1 MKRKK
6 RKEACQTAP
15 LYRFRTKFMLA
26 CFSLF
31 LVLTVAVDLTVYT
44 VYRQDVE
51 QKETESISRN
61 LAETAKNLRTSV
73 LSLKESITYKT
84 ESSGIFDYQSNLGE
98 ATGYSVEKK
107 LRTFLELMRSTGV
120 PMQSVYLK
128 DIYSCRFFCDARD
141 PDLPLAQ
148 FKDSEAYRYVEDYTE
163 ELFRGRGSMKWRWFS
178 DTPNTVY
185 LIKSTVNADNLHFT
199 GVLCMAVDLSY
210 FSDLLGDRNYRVAL
224 FDETHDLLFSTEERF
239 LQENLSLSQAEQVAE
254 DRGFLWGQAEIQRE
268 NWVLT
273 GFVSEKEVFAALT
286 ALMRTIVVVE
296 AAVFLVMALFIILIS
311 RSMTHNIGALS
322 ENFRRIDEGKQA
334 KRIEPR
340 SNDET
345 AYLCRQFNAMQDA
358 LRANAEQ
365 MAKDS
370 TLREKAEYNALLAQ
384 MNPHFLYNALE
395 SMSSMAKLAGQTELT
410 QAIQALGRLLRA
422 SISGTEQE
430 IPLCREIDYIRQYL
444 SLQDMVTG
452 GRISWDFVIDP
463 QTENAMVPKLILQP
477 LVENSIIHGLQDVLE
492 EGMIVIAARREGD
505 ELVIEVSDNGAGLE
519 QEEADR
525 LLREEK
531 TDEQRRD
538 RAHIGLKSI
547 QKRIR
552 ILYGSPYGLELE
564 GAPGSGTAVRLHL
577 PYRGENDNV

>member
-1 MKRKK
+1 MKRK
-6 RKEACQTAP
+6 RQREACQTAP

-31 LVLTVAVDLTVYT
+31 LVLTVAVNVTVYT

-73 LSLKESITYKT
+73 LSLKESITYKI
-84 ESSGIFDYQSNLGE
+84 ESSGIFAYQSNLGE
-98 ATGYSVEKK
+98 ATGYGVEKR

-141 PDLPLAQ
+141 PDQPLALFQ
-148 FKDSEAYRYVEDYTE
+148 DSEAYRYVEEHTE
-163 ELFRGRGSMKWRWFS
+163 ELFRGRGSMKWRWFP
-178 DTPNTVY
+178 DTPDTVY
-185 LIKSTVNADNLHFT
+185 LIKSTVDAENLHFM

-210 FSDLLGDRNYRVAL
+210 FSDLLGNKHYSVAL
-224 FDETHDLLFSTEERF
+224 FDEAHNLLFSTQERF
-239 LQENLSLSQAEQVAE
+239 LQENLGLNRAKQAAA
-254 DRGFLWGQAEIQRE
+254 DGGFLWGQAEIQRE
-268 NWVLT
+268 NWVLA

-286 ALMRTIVVVE
+286 ALMRTIVAAE
-296 AAVFLVMALFIILIS
+296 AAAFLVMALFIILIS

-334 KRIEPR
+334 KHIEPR

-430 IPLCREIDYIRQYL
+430 IPLRGELDYIRQYM

-492 EGMIVIAARREGD
+492 EGMIVIASRREGD
-505 ELVIEVSDNGAGLE
+505 ELVIEVSDNGVGLE
-519 QEEADR
+519 QEKADR
-525 LLREEK
+525 LLCEEEA
-531 TDEQRRD
+531 DEQRRD

-564 GAPGSGTAVRLHL
+564 GAPGNGTSVRLHL
-577 PYRGENDNV
+577 PYRRENDNV